1 MKPAPFEYV
10 RAATVQEAL
19 AALAEH
25 GDEARPLAGGQS
37 LVPMMNLRLARPS
50 VLVDINGL
58 DANGLDANGLGG
70 IRMEGRR
77 ISLGALVR
85 HAGVLRHGP
94 IIGRAAVV
102 EEVVRCI
109 AHPTIRERGTVGGSL
124 AHADP
129 TAELPVLAM
138 LLEGEIEVR
147 SLTDTRQVPAVDFFR
162 GAFATGLEAGELIV
176 ALHLQLPAR
185 PWGACFL
192 EAAEREGD
200 FALAAAGVRIEL
212 SGDSIAA
219 AAVVLSGARSA
230 PVRAFAAEALLAGER
245 PGAELGR
252 AAARAALEGVES
264 YGDIRGS
271 AGYRRHLLSVLVEE
285 AVGTACERA
294 GAMA

>member
-10 RAATVQEAL
+10 RAATMQEAL
-19 AALAEH
+19 AVLAEH

-58 DANGLDANGLGG
+58 DADG
-70 IRMEGRR
+70 IGMEGRR
-77 ISLGALVR
+77 IALGALVR
-85 HAGVLRHGP
+85 HADILRHGP
-94 IIGRAAVV
+94 VIERASVV
-102 EEVVRCI
+102 EEAVRCI

-129 TAELPVLAM
+129 TAELPVLTM
-138 LLEGEIEVR
+138 LLDGQIEAR
-147 SLTDTRQVPAVDFFR
+147 SLTDSRQIPAVDFFR

-176 ALHLQLPAR
+176 AVYLCLPSR

-219 AAVVLSGARSA
+219 ATIVLSGARSA
-230 PVRAFAAEALLAGER
+230 PVRASAAEALLAGER

-285 AVGTACERA
+285 AVGKACERA
-294 GAMA
+294 GALA

>member
-10 RAATVQEAL
+10 RAATTEEAL

-58 DANGLDANGLGG
+58 DASGIGS
-70 IRMEGRR
+70 IRMEGHR
-77 ISLGALVR
+77 ISLGALAR
-85 HAGVLRHGP
+85 HAEVLRHGP
-94 IIGRAAVV
+94 VTGRASVV
-102 EEVVRCI
+102 EEAVRCI

-138 LLEGEIEVR
+138 LLDGEIEVR
-147 SLTDTRQVPAVDFFR
+147 SLTNSRQIPAVDFFR
-162 GAFATGLEAGELIV
+162 GAFATSLEAGELIV
-176 ALHLQLPAR
+176 AVHLQLPLR

-212 SGDSIAA
+212 SGDSIADA
-219 AAVVLSGARSA
+219 AIVLSGARSA
-230 PVRAFAAEALLAGER
+230 PVRASAAEALLAGER

-271 AGYRRHLLSVLVEE
+271 AAYRRHLLSILVEE
-285 AVGTACERA
+285 AVRKAGERA

>member
-10 RAATVQEAL
+10 RAATTQEAL
-19 AALAEH
+19 AVLAEH

-58 DANGLDANGLGG
+58 DANGIGG

-85 HAGVLRHGP
+85 HAGLLRHGP
-94 IIGRAAVV
+94 VIEQASVIKEAVA
-102 EEVVRCI
+102 CI
-109 AHPTIRERGTVGGSL
+109 AHPSIRERGTVGGSL

-138 LLEGEIEVR
+138 LLDGEIEVR
-147 SLTDTRQVPAVDFFR
+147 SSMDTRQVPVADFFR
-162 GAFATGLEAGELIV
+162 GAFATSLAAGELIV
-176 ALHLQLPAR
+176 AVHLHLPSR

-212 SGDSIAA
+212 SGDRIAA
-219 AAVVLSGARSA
+219 AAIVLSGARSA
-230 PVRAFAAEALLAGER
+230 PVRASAAEALLAGER
-245 PGAELGR
+245 PGAELAR
-252 AAARAALEGVES
+252 AVARAALDGVES

-271 AGYRRHLLSVLVEE
+271 ARYRRHLLAVLVED
-285 AVGTACERA
+285 AVRKAGERV
-294 GAMA
+294 GAAA

>member
-19 AALAEH
+19 AVLAEH

-58 DANGLDANGLGG
+58 DANGIGD

-85 HAGVLRHGP
+85 QADILRHGP
-94 IIGRAAVV
+94 VIGRASVV
-102 EEVVRCI
+102 EEAVRCV

-147 SLTDTRQVPAVDFFR
+147 SLTSTRQIPAEDFFR
-162 GAFATGLEAGELIV
+162 GAFSTRLEAGELIV
-176 ALHLQLPAR
+176 AAHLQLPSH

-192 EAAEREGD
+192 EAAERGGD

-212 SGDSIAA
+212 SGDTIAA

-230 PVRAFAAEALLAGER
+230 PVRAAAAEALLTGER
-245 PGAELGR
+245 PRAELCH

-271 AGYRRHLLSVLVEE
+271 ARYRRHLLSVLVED
-285 AVGTACERA
+285 AVRKACERA
-294 GAMA
+294 GAVT

>member
-1 MKPAPFEYV
+1 MKPTPFEYV
-10 RAATVQEAL
+10 RATTLQEAL

-58 DANGLDANGLGG
+58 DAEG
-70 IRMEGRR
+70 IGDIGMEGRR

-85 HAGVLRHGP
+85 QADILRHEP
-94 IIGRAAVV
+94 VIGRAAVV
-102 EEVVRCI
+102 EDAVRCI

-129 TAELPVLAM
+129 TAELPVLSM
-138 LLEGEIEVR
+138 LLDGEIEVR
-147 SLTDTRQVPAVDFFR
+147 SLRDTRRIPAVDFFR
-162 GAFATGLEAGELIV
+162 GAFSTRLEAGELIM
-176 ALHLQLPAR
+176 AARLQLPSHS
-185 PWGACFL
+185 WGACFL

-212 SGDSIAA
+212 SGDTIAA
-219 AAVVLSGARSA
+219 AAVVLSGARAA
-230 PVRAFAAEALLAGER
+230 PVRAAAAEALLTGER
-245 PGAELGR
+245 PGAELCR
-252 AAARAALEGVES
+252 AAARTALEGVES

-271 AGYRRHLLSVLVEE
+271 AGYRRHLLSVLVED
-285 AVGTACERA
+285 AVRKACERA
-294 GAMA
+294 GAVT

>member
-10 RAATVQEAL
+10 RASTTQEAL

-58 DANGLDANGLGG
+58 DARD

-85 HAGVLRHGP
+85 HAEILRHGP
-94 IIGRAAVV
+94 IIGRTSVV
-102 EEVVRCI
+102 EEVVRCV

-138 LLEGEIEVR
+138 LLDGEIEVR
-147 SLTDTRQVPAVDFFR
+147 SLTDTRQIPAVDFFR
-162 GAFATGLEAGELIV
+162 GAFSTSLEAGELIV
-176 ALHLQLPAR
+176 AVHLQLPSR

-212 SGDSIAA
+212 SGDTIAA

-230 PVRAFAAEALLAGER
+230 PVRASAAEALLAGER

-271 AGYRRHLLSVLVEE
+271 ARYRRHLLSVLVEE
-285 AVGTACERA
+285 AVGKACERV
-294 GAMA
+294 GAAA

>member
-10 RAATVQEAL
+10 RASTTQEAL

-58 DANGLDANGLGG
+58 DARD

-85 HAGVLRHGP
+85 HAEILRHGP
-94 IIGRAAVV
+94 IIGRASVV
-102 EEVVRCI
+102 EEVVRCV

-138 LLEGEIEVR
+138 LLDGEIEVR
-147 SLTDTRQVPAVDFFR
+147 SLTDTRQIPAVDFFR
-162 GAFATGLEAGELIV
+162 GAFSTSLEAGELIV
-176 ALHLQLPAR
+176 AVHLQLPSR

-212 SGDSIAA
+212 SGDTIAA

-230 PVRAFAAEALLAGER
+230 PVRASAAEALLAGER

-271 AGYRRHLLSVLVEE
+271 ARYRRHLLSVLVEE
-285 AVGTACERA
+285 AVGKACERV
-294 GAMA
+294 GAAA

>member
-1 MKPAPFEYV
+1 MKPAPFEYI
-10 RAATVQEAL
+10 RAATTEEAL

-58 DANGLDANGLGG
+58 DADGVGG

-85 HAGVLRHGP
+85 HAEVLRHGP
-94 IIGRAAVV
+94 LIGRASVIEEAVAH
-102 EEVVRCI
+102 I

-138 LLEGEIEVR
+138 LLDGEIEAR
-147 SLTDTRQVPAVDFFR
+147 SLTETRRIPAMDFFR
-162 GAFATGLEAGELIV
+162 GAFATGLADGELVV
-176 ALHLQLPAR
+176 AVHMHLPSR

-192 EAAEREGD
+192 EEAEREGD

-212 SGDSIAA
+212 AGDTIAA
-219 AAVVLSGARSA
+219 AAIVLSGARSA
-230 PVRAFAAEALLAGER
+230 PVRASAAEALLAGER
-245 PGAELGR
+245 PGPELAR
-252 AAARAALEGVES
+252 AAARAALDGVES

-271 AGYRRHLLSVLVEE
+271 ARYRRHLLSVLVEA
-285 AVGTACERA
+285 AVRKAGERV
-294 GAMA
+294 GAPA

>member
-10 RAATVQEAL
+10 RATTLPEAL
-19 AALAEH
+19 AVLAEH

-37 LVPMMNLRLARPS
+37 LVPMMNLRLARPA

-58 DANGLDANGLGG
+58 DAGD
-70 IRMEGRR
+70 IRMDDHR
-77 ISLGALVR
+77 ISFGALVR
-85 HAGVLRHGP
+85 QADILRHEP
-94 IIGRAAVV
+94 VIGRASVV

-138 LLEGEIEVR
+138 LLDGDIEVR
-147 SLTDTRQVPAVDFFR
+147 SLANARRIPAAEFFR
-162 GAFATGLEAGELIV
+162 GAFSTSLQVGELLV
-176 ALHLQLPAR
+176 ALHLRLPSR

-230 PVRAFAAEALLAGER
+230 PVRASAAEALLAGER
-245 PGAELGR
+245 PGDELGR

-285 AVGTACERA
+285 AIGKACERA
-294 GAMA
+294 GAAA

>member
-10 RAATVQEAL
+10 RASTTQEAL

-58 DANGLDANGLGG
+58 DARD

-85 HAGVLRHGP
+85 HAEILRHGP
-94 IIGRAAVV
+94 IIGRASVV
-102 EEVVRCI
+102 EEVVRCV

-138 LLEGEIEVR
+138 LLDGEIEVR
-147 SLTDTRQVPAVDFFR
+147 SLTDTRQIPAVDFFR
-162 GAFATGLEAGELIV
+162 GAFSTSLEAGELIV
-176 ALHLQLPAR
+176 AVHLQLPSRA
-185 PWGACFL
+185 WGACFL

-230 PVRAFAAEALLAGER
+230 PVRASAAEALLAGER

-271 AGYRRHLLSVLVEE
+271 ARYRRHLLSVLVEE
-285 AVGTACERA
+285 AVGKACERA
-294 GAMA
+294 GAAA

>member
-10 RAATVQEAL
+10 RAATMREAL
-19 AALAEH
+19 AVLAEH

-58 DANGLDANGLGG
+58 DANGIGMDDH
-70 IRMEGRR
+70 R

-85 HAGVLRHGP
+85 HADILRHGSVT
-94 IIGRAAVV
+94 GRACVV

-138 LLEGEIEVR
+138 LLDGEIEVR
-147 SLTDTRQVPAVDFFR
+147 SLTDTRQIPAVDFFR
-162 GAFATGLEAGELIV
+162 GAFSTGLEAGELIV
-176 ALHLQLPAR
+176 AVHLQLPSR

-219 AAVVLSGARSA
+219 AAIVLSGARSA
-230 PVRAFAAEALLAGER
+230 PVRASAAEALLTGER
-245 PGAELGR
+245 PGAELCR
-252 AAARAALEGVES
+252 AAARAALERVES

-271 AGYRRHLLSVLVEE
+271 AAFRRHLLSVLVED
-285 AVGTACERA
+285 AVRMASERA
-294 GAMA
+294 GWLA

>member
-19 AALAEH
+19 AVLAEH

-58 DANGLDANGLGG
+58 DANGMGD
-70 IRMEGRR
+70 IRMEGRG

-85 HAGVLRHGP
+85 QSDILRHEP
-94 IIGRAAVV
+94 VIARAAVV
-102 EEVVRCI
+102 EDAVRCI

-129 TAELPVLAM
+129 TAELPALSM
-138 LLEGEIEVR
+138 LLDGEIEVR
-147 SLTDTRQVPAVDFFR
+147 SLKDTRRIPAVDFFR
-162 GAFATGLEAGELIV
+162 GAFSTLLEAGELII
-176 ALHLQLPAR
+176 AAHLQLPSR
-185 PWGACFL
+185 PWGACFV

-200 FALAAAGVRIEL
+200 FALAAAGVLIEL
-212 SGDSIAA
+212 SGDTIAA
-219 AAVVLSGARSA
+219 AAVVLSGARAA
-230 PVRAFAAEALLAGER
+230 PVRAAAAEALLTGER
-245 PGAELGR
+245 PGAELCH
-252 AAARAALEGVES
+252 AAARAALAGVES

-271 AGYRRHLLSVLVEE
+271 ARYRRHLLSVLVEE
-285 AVGTACERA
+285 AIGKAGERT

>member
-10 RAATVQEAL
+10 RAATTQEAL

-58 DANGLDANGLGG
+58 DANGIGG
-70 IRMEGRR
+70 IRLEGRR

-85 HAGVLRHGP
+85 HAELLRHRP
-94 IIGRAAVV
+94 VIGQASVIEEAVA
-102 EEVVRCI
+102 CI

-138 LLEGEIEVR
+138 LLDGEIEVR
-147 SLTDTRQVPAVDFFR
+147 SLTDKRQLPAADFFR
-162 GAFATGLEAGELIV
+162 GAFATSLAAGELIV
-176 ALHLQLPAR
+176 AVHLHLPSR

-200 FALAAAGVRIEL
+200 FALAAVGVRIEL
-212 SGDSIAA
+212 SGDTIAA

-230 PVRAFAAEALLAGER
+230 PVRASAAEALLTGER
-245 PGAELGR
+245 PGAELAH
-252 AAARAALEGVES
+252 AAARAAIDGVES

-271 AGYRRHLLSVLVEE
+271 ARYRRHLLSVLVED
-285 AVGTACERA
+285 AVQKA
-294 GAMA
+294 GDRIGAAA